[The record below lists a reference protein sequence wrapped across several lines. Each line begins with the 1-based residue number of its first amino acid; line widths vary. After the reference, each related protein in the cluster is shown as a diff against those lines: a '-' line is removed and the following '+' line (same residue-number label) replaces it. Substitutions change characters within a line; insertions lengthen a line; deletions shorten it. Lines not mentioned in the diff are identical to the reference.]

1 MVTIIGLFALL
12 AGILATVANSRN
24 NSFSVQ
30 SISYFILGLSAL
42 LLSKDY
48 FESSSDNHH
57 FIPYLLISILSIHF
71 FVGEITKNKTAL
83 FWNVIP
89 IIGAVTLFLIPNLSD
104 HAYMDF
110 SIENNLEV
118 FLIAILSAVTPFLTH
133 LAKLGIG
140 NLVIRFG
147 SIKWA
152 ENEENYLE
160 SLVSYAFIG
169 GVAALGSFLLGSL
182 GLIVAATFY
191 LSASFIARNKLGLK
205 NDIILAASGALFLLV
220 IVPIILEKGGFSQL
234 NFSRGE
240 VLEGAFVAG
249 FMIII
254 HDLLLRL
261 ARYNTGKWKILLAFK
276 AMFVPVLAI
285 VVLGFA
291 YLAFER
297 LGGVLSLT
305 GMLISMALLSVTFA
319 LFKDSSYVSL
329 KLLSVGAVLLI
340 LPYIK
345 PVEQTSSID
354 LSALGI
360 SSEAENQEEGGA
372 EPKGKPL
379 DEVIG
384 DWVINEEKSKVFF
397 ELGPKDGRTKGEFK
411 TVKGEFKINETV
423 SNSDLKVIL
432 PVSELTTFI
441 SPRDKELMG
450 PDYFNEEEFPEITF
464 ESSTIKEEDDAYIV
478 TGDFTMMGITKSL
491 EVKLKLIGKGEK
503 EGKPVIV
510 LWGKSEVDRTDFG
523 MSPSSK
529 IGNVVDFNY
538 EVQLEE
544 R

>member
-182 GLIVAATFY
+182 GLVVAATFY

-423 SNSDLKVIL
+423 SNSNLKVIL

-478 TGDFTMMGITKSL
+478 TGDFTMMGVTKSL